1 MIPRIVA
8 CSGKGGVGKTT
19 IASLLVRYLM
29 QRLKEGPILAVD
41 ADPNSNL
48 NELLGEPVTSTIGDA
63 RELMRDSVPTGMSK
77 DAWLEMKVHQAV
89 IEAKGFDLLVM
100 GRPEGS
106 GCYCAAN
113 SLVKKHM
120 DLLKA
125 NYAWVVADNEAGMEH
140 MSRLV
145 TQDIDYLFVMSDP
158 TGRGLMTARRI
169 LDLIGE
175 LGLTIRSTKVVVN
188 RVGEGSEE
196 ELLSMAL
203 KQGVEL
209 SGLIHEDP
217 AVGAMDREG
226 GNIFML
232 HESAIAVRDTY
243 AILDR
248 TFAGPAQTER
258 QGR

>member
-1 MIPRIVA
+1 MIPRVVA

-48 NELLGEPVTSTIGDA
+48 NELLGEPVTATIGDA
-63 RELMRDSVPTGMSK
+63 RELMKDSVPTGMSK
-77 DAWLEMKVHQAV
+77 DAWLEMKVHQAI

-113 SLVKKHM
+113 SLVKKHI

-145 TQDIDYLFVMSDP
+145 TQDIDYLFVLSDP
-158 TGRGLMTARRI
+158 TSRGLMTARRI

-175 LGLTIRSTKVVVN
+175 LGLSIRNTRVIAN
-188 RVGEGSEE
+188 RIQEGEEDG
-196 ELLSMAL
+196 LVKMAI

-209 SGLIHEDP
+209 SGFIHDDP
-217 AVGAMDREG
+217 AVATMDREG
-226 GNIFML
+226 GNIFL
-232 HESAIAVRDTY
+232 LDESSISVRDTY
-243 AILDR
+243 AILDKAFS
-248 TFAGPAQTER
+248 TPAHLQR
-258 QGR
+258 

>member
-1 MIPRIVA
+1 VIPRVVA

-29 QRLKEGPILAVD
+29 ERLKGGPILAVD

-48 NELLGEPVTSTIGDA
+48 NELLGESVTSTIGDA
-63 RELMRDSVPTGMSK
+63 RELMKDAVPTGMSK
-77 DAWLEMKVHQAV
+77 DSWLEMKVHQAV

-113 SLVKKHM
+113 SLVKKHI
-120 DLLKA
+120 DLLKE

-145 TQDIDYLFVMSDP
+145 TQDVDHLFVVSDP
-158 TGRGLMTARRI
+158 TARGLRTARRI

-175 LGLTIRSTKVVVN
+175 LGLTIGKTEVVAN
-188 RVGEGSEE
+188 RVQEGSEE
-196 ELLSMAL
+196 GLLSMAL

-209 SGLIHEDP
+209 SGLIHEDQ

-232 HESAIAVRDTY
+232 DESSVAVRDTY
-243 AILDR
+243 GILDR
-248 TFAGPAQTER
+248 ALVRPS
-258 QGR
+258 QG